1 MNRVTRINMMAGAA
15 ITLALLLAGCS
26 SDEADVATEEK
37 EIIRPVKLLTI
48 KSTDAINIRRF
59 PAELQASEEV
69 DLAFRVSG
77 QIIEL
82 NATSGQRVKEGD
94 LLATLDPTDFAL
106 QVELAEAN
114 QKLAETQFKRI
125 QTMLE
130 QNATTRAQYD
140 SSKAT
145 LDQANN
151 ALQTAKNQ
159 LKYTKVYAPFDGVI
173 ASVDTENFQYVSATQ
188 KLMHIQNIDKLEVDF
203 QVPESLVV
211 SIRST
216 KSNYTPRVIVDVA
229 PEDLLF
235 GSYKEHKTTPDPNT
249 KAYDVTLNL
258 IRKDNGEHTLLPG
271 MTANIDMDLNQ
282 LLGEVKHYTVPVE
295 AVLRHENTTTGKSES
310 SVWVF
315 DEDAHKVTSRA
326 VKLGTLHGDSIEILE
341 GLKENDRIVTAG
353 VHSLTESMQV
363 RPWTRERGL

>member
-1 MNRVTRINMMAGAA
+1 MNRVKRINMMAGVA
-15 ITLALLLAGCS
+15 ITTALLITGCS
-26 SDEADVATEEK
+26 SSEADVTVEK

-48 KSTDAINIRRF
+48 KSTDAVNIRRF

-69 DLAFRVSG
+69 DLAFRVGG
-77 QIIEL
+77 QIIKL
-82 NATSGQRVKEGD
+82 DVTSGQRVKKGD
-94 LLATLDPTDFAL
+94 LLATLDPTDFQL
-106 QVELAEAN
+106 QIELAQANQRLAEA
-114 QKLAETQFKRI
+114 QFKRI

-130 QNATTRAQYD
+130 QNATTRSQYD

-151 ALQTAKNQ
+151 ALQTARNQ

-173 ASVDTENFQYVSATQ
+173 ASVDTEKFQYVGATQ

-216 KSNYTPRVIVDVA
+216 KSDYMPRVIVDVA
-229 PEDLLF
+229 PEDKLF
-235 GSYKEHKTTPDPNT
+235 GIYKEHKTTPDPNT
-249 KAYDVTLNL
+249 KAYDVTLSL
-258 IRKDNGEHTLLPG
+258 IREDNKEHTLLPG

-282 LLGEVKHYTVPVE
+282 LLGEVKHFTVPVE

-310 SVWVF
+310 SIWIF
-315 DEDAHKVTSRA
+315 NESTQKVESRA
-326 VKLGTLHGDSIEILE
+326 VKLGVLHGDSIEILA
-341 GLKENDRIVTAG
+341 GLKENDRVVTAG
-353 VHSLTESMQV
+353 VHTLTESMQV